1 MIAGSGS
8 RRCGNRVAGAVPV
21 VLVGLAVGPAAAD
34 LPDTAACGAN
44 CCLVRVRADPADGQV
59 RNSIEIMREAG
70 YDQRAVLSVRNGS
83 AGSFEQMAVLD
94 LADRKVLQYRLLP
107 GSGADRVIRVQGL
120 WKPPD
125 TDNWRPHWDVRTE
138 SDDGSGPEA
147 RDVVARCG
155 FDEAEG
161 TDGDYNDLIV
171 TIRQTPE

>member
-1 MIAGSGS
+1 MVAGCGDRECGTCIAGV
-8 RRCGNRVAGAVPV
+8 VAVAM
-21 VLVGLAVGPAAAD
+21 VGLAVAPVWAD
-34 LPDTAACGAN
+34 RPDNASCGAN
-44 CCLVRVRADPADGQV
+44 CCLVEVRADPTDGQL

-83 AGSFEQMAVLD
+83 VGSFEPLAVLD

-107 GSGADRVIRVQGL
+107 GGGADRTVRVQGL

-125 TDNWRPHWDVRTE
+125 AKDWRPHWDVRTE
-138 SDDGSGPEA
+138 AAEDGDIGDE
-147 RDVVARCG
+147 VVARCG